1 MKDYTYLD
9 GAYNAAGKPQD
20 TPGRADPAEVDSLKR
35 RLREYVER
43 ITERN
48 GRTKLYNCPLCGSGT
63 GPNGTG
69 AFSLF
74 TGKDGF
80 PLWKCQSCGK
90 SGDIFQLIAEHEG
103 IKDFPG
109 QLSRARELVG
119 TAAPQLRPQF
129 PKRPQAPKQTPEEIK
144 AFCEEMAQNINA
156 PEAVEYL
163 RTRGITDIESFTGC
177 KIGFCPEWRGADGQH
192 APSARLI
199 IPFDYFTG
207 YLARAIE
214 EDAKQPKLN
223 AGETAT
229 FCAACLIA
237 CPEQPGPAFIVEGA
251 LDAMSI
257 IQAGGYACALNSANN
272 TAKLLSFLDSTM
284 EAGEQIAP
292 LILAL
297 DNDTRGREAQAGLAE
312 DLKARGVFFT
322 EVSESFYTEK
332 EKDAN
337 ALLTADA
344 AALVK
349 KIKQE
354 EYFAKEAKAA
364 AMEEREA
371 KEAAAAEAM
380 TEEAAAYMDTFNG
393 PMLAGFWN
401 DIKEGRKEYIS
412 TGFPALDS
420 ALEGGIYPKLHMI
433 GAISSLGKTT
443 YFIQL
448 IDQLAQQ
455 GHEVLFFSLETP
467 LKSIMAKS
475 ISRHTYTINKEYAKT
490 ERDILNSGLEEWTQA
505 PGHVWGKED
514 FDIIREAGEAYAAY
528 AGNIKVYDT
537 RAADG
542 VAGISGAIE
551 KHIQLTGRTPAA
563 VFIDYLQLIPA
574 PKDAKSMT
582 DKERADYNSAA
593 LVGITRAHSLPVFC
607 ISSLNRASYMQPVEM
622 ESFKESGGIEYNTD
636 VLMALQYTK
645 MELNEGEGF
654 SLAAERVKAPRDITL
669 KILKNRGAAV
679 GGYIRHEYTT
689 MYNHFSQGKA
699 YNPIE
704 AAKEEKSAGADG
716 YRKPRSK

>member
-9 GAYNAAGKPQD
+9 GAYNAAGQPQA
-20 TPGRADPAEVDSLKR
+20 TPGRADTAEIDSKKR

-48 GRTKLYNCPLCGSGT
+48 GKSKLYNCPLCGSGT

-74 TGKDGF
+74 EGKDGF

-103 IKDFPG
+103 MKDFQG
-109 QLSRARELVG
+109 QLARARELFG
-119 TAAPQLRPQF
+119 STPPQLRPQF
-129 PKRPQAPKQTPEEIK
+129 TERPQAPKQTPEEIE
-144 AFCEEMAQNINA
+144 AFCVEMAQNISA
-156 PEAVEYL
+156 PEAVKYL
-163 RTRGITDIESFTGC
+163 SSRGIKDIERFKEC
-177 KIGFCPEWRGADGQH
+177 YIGYCPEWRGADGQH

-199 IPFDYFTG
+199 IPFDNFRG

-223 AGETAT
+223 AGETET
-229 FCAACLIA
+229 FCAVCLMRQY
-237 CPEQPGPAFIVEGA
+237 PVFIVEGA

-272 TAKLLSFLDSTM
+272 TAKLLSFLEGCM
-284 EAGEQIAP
+284 KAGEQIAP

-297 DNDTRGREAQAGLAE
+297 DNDAAGHKAQAKLAG
-312 DLKARGVFFT
+312 DLNKRSIFFR
-322 EVSESFYTEK
+322 EVSAGFYTET

-344 AALVK
+344 VALEK

-354 EYFAKEAKAA
+354 EYYTTEALKAAQEEQHAKETA
-364 AMEEREA
+364 E
-371 KEAAAAEAM
+371 AEAM
-380 TEEAAAYMDTFNG
+380 TEEAAAYMDSFNG
-393 PMLAGFWN
+393 GKLAGFWE
-401 DIKEGRKEYIS
+401 DISQGRKEYIS
-412 TGFPALDS
+412 TGFPALDKT
-420 ALEGGIYPKLHMI
+420 LEGGIYPKLHII

-448 IDQLAQQ
+448 MDQLAQQ

-475 ISRHTYTINKEYAKT
+475 ISRHTYMINKEYAKT
-490 ERDILNSGLEEWTQA
+490 ERDILNSGLREWTEA
-505 PGHVWGKED
+505 PGHVWGNED
-514 FDIIREAGEAYAAY
+514 FDIIKQAGEAYAAY
-528 AGNIKVYDT
+528 ASNIKVYDT

-542 VAGISGAIE
+542 VAGISAAIK
-551 KHIQLTGRTPAA
+551 KHIQLTNRTPAA
-563 VFIDYLQLIPA
+563 VFIDYLQLITA
-574 PKDAKSMT
+574 PKDAKNMT

-593 LVGITRAHSLPVFC
+593 LIDITRAHNLPVLC
-607 ISSLNRASYMQPVEM
+607 ISSLNRASYNLPVEM

-645 MELNEGEGF
+645 MELNNGEGF
-654 SLAAERVKAPRDITL
+654 TLAAERVKSPRDITL
-669 KILKNRGAAV
+669 KILKNKGAAV
-679 GGYIRHEYTT
+679 GGYIRHEYNAI
-689 MYNHFSQGKA
+689 YNHFSPGKI

-704 AAKEEKSAGADG
+704 AAKEEKSAGADT
-716 YRKPRSK
+716 YRKTQRSK